1 VDGILNIDK
10 PAGITSFGVVALVRR
25 LCKQKQ
31 VGHAGTLDP
40 FATGVLP
47 VCLGQSTRITEYL
60 QRLHKTYLAVIRLGV
75 VTDTYDASGRILR
88 QCDASSVSREGLSAV
103 LGRFTGTIAQTP
115 PMFSALK
122 QQGKP
127 LYLAARQGL
136 EFDRPTRPVTIYRL
150 ELKEWQPSLATVE
163 VECSKGTY
171 IRSLAY
177 DIGQILG
184 YGAHLA
190 SLVRLSYGPFKIA
203 DAINP
208 PRLEEAVKQ
217 GKWEELVSPMD
228 IVLQDWPA
236 FTVVAGA
243 EKDIRDGKPQI
254 FASAAAAP
262 AGGTAARVY
271 SPEGR
276 FLAIVL
282 YDPDTDRWL
291 PEKVF
296 IHSDNTPGS

>member
-10 PAGITSFGVVALVRR
+10 PAGITSFGVVARVRR

-47 VCLGQSTRITEYL
+47 VCLGQATRIAEYL
-60 QRLHKTYLAVIRLGV
+60 QLLHKTYLAVIRLGV
-75 VTDTYDASGRILR
+75 ETDTYDASGRILR
-88 QCDASSVSREGLSAV
+88 QCDASTVSREDLPAV
-103 LGRFTGTIAQTP
+103 LSRFTGTIAQTP

-127 LYLAARQGL
+127 LYLSARQGL
-136 EFDRPTRPVTIYRL
+136 EVHRPTRPVTIYRL
-150 ELKEWQPSLATVE
+150 ELREWQPSSATVE

-177 DIGQILG
+177 DIGQVLG
-184 YGAHLA
+184 CGAHLA

-208 PRLEEAVKQ
+208 ARLEEAVKQ
-217 GKWEELVSPMD
+217 GNWPGLVSPMD

-236 FTVVAGA
+236 FTLAAGT
-243 EKDIRDGKPQI
+243 EKEIRDGKPQL
-254 FASAAAAP
+254 FASDAGLTAA
-262 AGGTAARVY
+262 GTAARVY

-276 FLAIVL
+276 FLAIVR
-282 YDPDTDRWL
+282 YDPGTDRWL
-291 PEKVF
+291 PDKVF
-296 IHSDNTPGS
+296 IHSNDTPGS